1 MKFNTVKEYFY
12 KLNNRGYQLMMVPL
26 IIFTFFY
33 SQSIV
38 NLPDLVILSQEIS
51 RILFFVL
58 GVLSAIALT
67 IVQVRT
73 KQEASAIAKEVG
85 LGSKLEKLGTVLTR
99 KMVALSMTVLLMPVA
114 LLFTGDSYF
123 GVAFGILV
131 LWYFLQWPTPG
142 RVCRLL
148 LLRGDEKE
156 MVITRGEAFK

>member
-1 MKFNTVKEYFY
+1 MKFNSVKEYFY

-38 NLPDLVILSQEIS
+38 NLPTFVIVNQEIS
-51 RILFFVL
+51 RILFFASSVIIL
-58 GVLSAIALT
+58 IALT
-67 IVQVRT
+67 IVQLRT
-73 KQEASAIAKEVG
+73 KMKANAIAKEVG
-85 LGSKLEKLGTVLTR
+85 LGNKLEKLGTVLTR
-99 KMVALSMTVLLMPVA
+99 KMVAISMAVLLMPVA

-123 GVAFGILV
+123 GIAFGVLA

-142 RVCRLL
+142 RVCKLL